1 MHTLNWRISKHISA
15 ITENKII
22 IPLAADTH
30 DPTRTWKKRSDFP
43 WTGSWVSARM
53 LVLLLSKTQWNSDNV
68 YQCYFL
74 VASFILCNQSG
85 RIPPCPLFPSVFA
98 DSRSQTGLGM
108 SSAIS
113 RDCWSSDLTVRKSRW
128 VQNPFGQVTYTMHNG
143 SRYHFGVETFQ

>member
-1 MHTLNWRISKHISA
+1 MQTLNWRISKHISA

-30 DPTRTWKKRSDFP
+30 DPTRTWKKRPDFP

-85 RIPPCPLFPSVFA
+85 RIPPCLLFPSVFA
-98 DSRSQTGLGM
+98 DSLSPQDRKFKRGRTWSAARTPGEVQGPASYRRAMVWGEPLRITLRSSYQIL
-108 SSAIS
+108 
-113 RDCWSSDLTVRKSRW
+113 
-128 VQNPFGQVTYTMHNG
+128 
-143 SRYHFGVETFQ
+143 